1 MTIEQFREKLERLLD
16 EARHGGIDMTDL
28 AVELEEMA
36 KSLMA
41 AGEG

>member
-1 MTIEQFREKLERLLD
+1 MTMDQFREKLEQLLD
-16 EARHGGIDMTDL
+16 EARHAGIDMTDL
-28 AVELEEMA
+28 AVELEETV